1 MTDADPNG
9 PQDEARTDPAPESP
23 PEDTD
28 DEDLVF
34 LDDADPED
42 GPADGAKDG
51 RTAEEPPGSRWTMLI
66 VDDEPE
72 IHSITKLVLSDFV
85 YKGRKA
91 RFLSA
96 HSAAEARRILARE
109 PDIALILLDVVME
122 TEDAGLR
129 LVHHIREELQN
140 RNVRIIL
147 RTGQPGQAPER
158 AVILD
163 YDINDYKAKTQLT
176 AQQLFTTTVAA
187 LRSYEDIVA
196 IDANRRGLEKIIEA
210 SSSLFRVRSMKLFA
224 AGVLTQL
231 SGLLGVGPDAILC
244 VQRGGTGGT
253 GGSQA
258 DGSVDGSAGGSGRCN
273 GEGSCN
279 GLYVLAGSGRFESL
293 INEPVA
299 GHVDPAV
306 LAAMTACLEKR
317 AHVYAGDHCTLYIQ
331 PPNDRETVV
340 YLRSNRPLSDLDRK
354 LIEVFC
360 GKISVGFDNLHHYEQ
375 LYRAQQ
381 GTLAALADL
390 AERGCGTLIDATPP
404 AAAPME
410 RERLSRSL
418 RIAAITERIAR
429 RLHADGLFPD
439 ALDVT
444 TLEVIGLA
452 AILHDIGNAAVDPVM
467 LSKPGPLDPAE
478 RSAMQTHTVAG
489 ANLLNQASHLAD
501 GLTHLHL
508 GATVA
513 RWHHE
518 NWDGTGYPD
527 GRAGAAIPLCARI
540 VAVADAYDAMTRD
553 RPYRPALDSG
563 KAVDEIR
570 RLAGRR
576 FDPTVVEAFLS
587 ILPDIERPVESDGG
601 GIAI

>member
-1 MTDADPNG
+1 MTDADPTG
-9 PQDEARTDPAPESP
+9 PEEQTRSNPGGT
-23 PEDTD
+23 

-34 LDDADPED
+34 LDDAA
-42 GPADGAKDG
+42 PADTPDGA
-51 RTAEEPPGSRWTMLI
+51 TAEEPPGSRWTMLI

-72 IHSITKLVLSDFV
+72 VHSITKLVLSDFA

-109 PDIALILLDVVME
+109 SDIALILLDVVME

-210 SSSLFRVRSMKLFA
+210 SSSLFRARSMKLFA

-244 VQRGGTGGT
+244 VQRGGTGTT
-253 GGSQA
+253 GCCNPA
-258 DGSVDGSAGGSGRCN
+258 VEAGPGNS
-273 GEGSCN
+273 
-279 GLYVLAGSGRFESL
+279 LYVLAGSGRFEAL
-293 INEPVA
+293 INEPAA

-306 LAAMTACLEKR
+306 LTAVTTCLEKR
-317 AHVYAGDHCTLYIQ
+317 AHVYAGDHCTLYIRT
-331 PPNDRETVV
+331 PNDRETVV
-340 YLRSNRPLSDLDRK
+340 YLRSNRPLSELDRK

-390 AERGCGTLIDATPP
+390 AERGRGGLATDGGGAEPE
-404 AAAPME
+404 AS
-410 RERLSRSL
+410 RFSRSL

-429 RLHADGLFPD
+429 RLHADGVVPES
-439 ALDVT
+439 LDES
-444 TLEVIGLA
+444 TLEIIGLA
-452 AILHDIGNAAVDPVM
+452 AILHDIGNAAVNPAI
-467 LSKPGPLDPAE
+467 LSKPGPLDEAE
-478 RSAMQTHTVAG
+478 RSAMQAHTVAG
-489 ANLLNQASHLAD
+489 ANLLSQASHLAD
-501 GLTHLHL
+501 GPTHLHL
-508 GATVA
+508 GAAVA

-527 GRAGAAIPLCARI
+527 GRIGAAIPLCARI

-553 RPYRPALDSG
+553 RPYRPALGRDA
-563 KAVDEIR
+563 AVEEIR
-570 RLAGRR
+570 RLAGLR
-576 FDPTVVEAFLS
+576 FDPAVVDAFLAV
-587 ILPDIERPVESDGG
+587 LPDIDPPGAAAGSSS
-601 GIAI
+601 

>member
-1 MTDADPNG
+1 MTDADPTG
-9 PQDEARTDPAPESP
+9 PADKARPDPGSA
-23 PEDTD
+23 

-34 LDDADPED
+34 LDDAAPDEAPEN
-42 GPADGAKDG
+42 GSA
-51 RTAEEPPGSRWTMLI
+51 AEEPPGSRWTMLI

-72 IHSITKLVLSDFV
+72 VHSITKLVLSDFA

-109 PDIALILLDVVME
+109 SDIALILLDVVME

-210 SSSLFRVRSMKLFA
+210 SSSLFRARSMKLFA

-244 VQRGGTGGT
+244 VQRGGAGSGSSGT
-253 GGSQA
+253 GSL
-258 DGSVDGSAGGSGRCN
+258 
-273 GEGSCN
+273 GSCNQPVNDSSVN
-279 GLYVLAGSGRFESL
+279 GLYVLAGSGRFEML
-293 INEPVA
+293 INEPAA
-299 GHVDPAV
+299 GHVGPAV
-306 LAAMTACLEKR
+306 LAAVTTCLEKQ
-317 AHVYAGDHCTLYIQ
+317 AHVYAGDHCTLYIRT
-331 PPNDRETVV
+331 PNDRETVV
-340 YLRSNRPLSDLDRK
+340 YLRSNRPLSELDRK

-381 GTLAALADL
+381 GTLAALAEL
-390 AERGCGTLIDATPP
+390 AERGRGALTPDGLATDGTGAETADGG
-404 AAAPME
+404 
-410 RERLSRSL
+410 RFSRSL

-429 RLHADGLFPD
+429 RLHAGGLF
-439 ALDVT
+439 AESLDEA
-444 TLEVIGLA
+444 TLEIIGLA
-452 AILHDIGNAAVDPVM
+452 AILHDIGNAAVNPAI
-467 LSKPGPLDPAE
+467 LSKPGPLDETE
-478 RSAMQTHTVAG
+478 RNAMQAHTVAG
-489 ANLLNQASHLAD
+489 ANLLSQASHLAD
-501 GLTHLHL
+501 GPTHLHL
-508 GATVA
+508 GAAVA

-527 GRAGAAIPLCARI
+527 GRTGAAIPLCARI

-553 RPYRPALDSG
+553 RPYRPALGRDH
-563 KAVDEIR
+563 AVNEIR
-570 RLAGRR
+570 RLAGLR
-576 FDPTVVEAFLS
+576 FDPAVVDAFLAV
-587 ILPDIERPVESDGG
+587 LPDIDPPGSGADP
-601 GIAI
+601 AA

>member
-1 MTDADPNG
+1 MTNADPT
-9 PQDEARTDPAPESP
+9 R
-23 PEDTD
+23 PEDD
-28 DEDLVF
+28 AKPDPPPDSGDEDLGDEDLVF
-34 LDDADPED
+34 LDDAAPDP
-42 GPADGAKDG
+42 GPMPDEEGE
-51 RTAEEPPGSRWTMLI
+51 EEPGRRWTMLI

-72 IHSITKLVLSDFV
+72 VHSITKLVLSDFA

-109 PDIALILLDVVME
+109 SDIALILLDVVME

-129 LVHHIREELQN
+129 LVHHIREELRN

-210 SSSLFRVRSMKLFA
+210 SSSLFRARSMKLFA

-244 VQRGGTGGT
+244 MQRGGCGECG
-253 GGSQA
+253 
-258 DGSVDGSAGGSGRCN
+258 
-273 GEGSCN
+273 GEGKGCD
-279 GLYVLAGSGRFESL
+279 GLYVLAGSGRFEDL
-293 INEPVA
+293 INEPAA
-299 GHVDPAV
+299 GHVDPSV
-306 LAAMTACLEKR
+306 LAAVTACLEKR
-317 AHVYAGDHCTLYIQ
+317 THLYGGDHCTLYIRT
-331 PPNDRETVV
+331 PHDRETVV

-390 AERGCGTLIDATPP
+390 AERGRGALGMDGP
-404 AAAPME
+404 AAE
-410 RERLSRSL
+410 TVEGGRFSRSL

-429 RLHADGLFPD
+429 RLHADGLFPES
-439 ALDVT
+439 LDDS
-444 TLEVIGLA
+444 TLEIIGLA
-452 AILHDIGNAAVDPVM
+452 AILHDIGNAAVNPKI

-478 RSAMQTHTVAG
+478 RSAMQAHTVAG
-489 ANLLNQASHLAD
+489 ATLLNQASHLAD
-501 GLTHLHL
+501 GPTHLHL
-508 GATVA
+508 GAAVA

-527 GRAGAAIPLCARI
+527 GRTGAAIPLCARI

-553 RPYRPALDSG
+553 RPYRKALSREDSV
-563 KAVDEIR
+563 AEIR
-570 RLAGRR
+570 RLAGLR
-576 FDPTVVEAFLS
+576 FDPAVVDAFLAVQ
-587 ILPDIERPVESDGG
+587 PDIDRMGP
-601 GIAI
+601 AMR

>member
-1 MTDADPNG
+1 MTDVDPTG
-9 PQDEARTDPAPESP
+9 PEDDTPTEPAPEP
-23 PEDTD
+23 A

-34 LDDADPED
+34 LDDTAPED
-42 GPADGAKDG
+42 APGDGPQNGPRDGETAD
-51 RTAEEPPGSRWTMLI
+51 EPPGSRWTMLI

-72 IHSITKLVLSDFV
+72 VHSITKIVLSDFT

-109 PDIALILLDVVME
+109 SDIALILLDVVME

-210 SSSLFRVRSMKLFA
+210 SSSLFRARSMKLFA

-244 VQRGGTGGT
+244 VQRGGAGIPGSSNPAVEGGT
-253 GGSQA
+253 G
-258 DGSVDGSAGGSGRCN
+258 
-273 GEGSCN
+273 N
-279 GLYVLAGSGRFESL
+279 GLFVLAGSGRFETL

-306 LAAMTACLEKR
+306 LDAVTACLEKR
-317 AHVYAGDHCTLYIQ
+317 GHVYAGDHCTLYIRT
-331 PPNDRETVV
+331 PNARETVV
-340 YLRSNRPLSDLDRK
+340 YLRSNRPLSELDRK

-390 AERGCGTLIDATPP
+390 AERGRGAPVPDGP
-404 AAAPME
+404 AADGVGADTVE
-410 RERLSRSL
+410 SDRFSRSL

-429 RLHADGLFPD
+429 RLHADGLF
-439 ALDVT
+439 AGSLDES
-444 TLEVIGLA
+444 TLEIVGLA
-452 AILHDIGNAAVDPVM
+452 AILHDIGNATVNPAI

-478 RSAMQTHTVAG
+478 RSAMQSHTVAG
-489 ANLLNQASHLAD
+489 ATLLSQASHLAD
-501 GLTHLHL
+501 GPTHLHL
-508 GATVA
+508 GAVVA

-527 GRAGAAIPLCARI
+527 GRTGQAIPLCARI

-553 RPYRPALDSG
+553 RPYRQAMNRDA
-563 KAVDEIR
+563 AVSEIR
-570 RLAGRR
+570 RLAGLR
-576 FDPTVVEAFLS
+576 FDPAVVDAFLAV
-587 ILPDIERPVESDGG
+587 LPEIDPSDPGTG
-601 GIAI
+601 PAA

>member
-1 MTDADPNG
+1 MTDPDPQATARHGAQHGTQHGG
-9 PQDEARTDPAPESP
+9 PTDPAPDRLPASA
-23 PEDTD
+23 

-34 LDDADPED
+34 LDDAAPQ
-42 GPADGAKDG
+42 DGAP
-51 RTAEEPPGSRWTMLI
+51 AEEPPGSRWTMLI

-72 IHSITKLVLSDFV
+72 VHSITKLVLSDFA

-109 PDIALILLDVVME
+109 SDIALILLDVVME

-129 LVHHIREELQN
+129 LVHHIREELRN

-210 SSSLFRVRSMKLFA
+210 SSSLFRARSMKLFA

-244 VQRGGTGGT
+244 VQRGGTGGGT
-253 GGSQA
+253 GTGN
-258 DGSVDGSAGGSGRCN
+258 GSGRD
-273 GEGSCN
+273 
-279 GLYVLAGSGRFESL
+279 GLYVLAGSGRFEAL
-293 INEPVA
+293 INEPAA

-306 LAAMTACLEKR
+306 LDAVTGCLERR
-317 AHVYAGDHCTLYIQ
+317 AHIYAGDHCTLYIRT
-331 PPNDRETVV
+331 PNDRETVV
-340 YLRSNRPLSDLDRK
+340 YLRSNRPLSELDRR

-375 LYRAQQ
+375 LYHAQR

-390 AERGCGTLIDATPP
+390 TERGRATLTADGLTGNGLPVEPSEAG
-404 AAAPME
+404 
-410 RERLSRSL
+410 RFSRSL
-418 RIAAITERIAR
+418 RIATITERIAR
-429 RLHADGLFPD
+429 RLHAQGLFPES
-439 ALDVT
+439 LDDS
-444 TLEVIGLA
+444 TLEIIGLA
-452 AILHDIGNAAVDPVM
+452 AILHDIGNAAVDPRI
-467 LSKPGPLDPAE
+467 LAKPGPLDPEE
-478 RSAMQTHTVAG
+478 RGAMQIHTVAG
-489 ANLLNQASHLAD
+489 AALLNQASHLAD
-501 GLTHLHL
+501 SPTHLHL
-508 GATVA
+508 GAAVA

-527 GRAGAAIPLCARI
+527 GQSGATIPLCARI

-553 RPYRPALDSG
+553 RPYRRALDRAD
-563 KAVDEIR
+563 AVEEIR
-570 RLAGRR
+570 RLSGLR
-576 FDPTVVEAFLS
+576 FDPAVVEAFLAA
-587 ILPDIERPVESDGG
+587 LPEIDPPDTGAGAGIGIGRPAE
-601 GIAI
+601 

>member
-1 MTDADPNG
+1 MTDDDPTGPDTPPRTEPAAGPAD
-9 PQDEARTDPAPESP
+9 EEM
-23 PEDTD
+23 
-28 DEDLVF
+28 VF
-34 LDDADPED
+34 LDDAAPEDAPED
-42 GPADGAKDG
+42 GAAAG
-51 RTAEEPPGSRWTMLI
+51 EPPGSRWTMLI

-72 IHSITKLVLSDFV
+72 VHSITKLVLSDFAF
-85 YKGRKA
+85 KGRKA

-109 PDIALILLDVVME
+109 SDIALILLDVVME

-210 SSSLFRVRSMKLFA
+210 SSSLFRARSMKLFA

-244 VQRGGTGGT
+244 VQRGGAGTMGSSNPAVEAATG
-253 GGSQA
+253 
-258 DGSVDGSAGGSGRCN
+258 
-273 GEGSCN
+273 N
-279 GLYVLAGSGRFESL
+279 GLYVLAGSGRFETL
-293 INEPVA
+293 INEPAA

-306 LAAMTACLEKR
+306 LAAVTACLEKQ
-317 AHVYAGDHCTLYIQ
+317 AHVYAGDHCTLYIRT
-331 PPNDRETVV
+331 PNDRETVV
-340 YLRSNRPLSDLDRK
+340 YLRSNRPLSELDRK

-390 AERGCGTLIDATPP
+390 AERGRGGLTPDG
-404 AAAPME
+404 AACTEMGGEAAE
-410 RERLSRSL
+410 DCRFSRSL

-429 RLHADGLFPD
+429 RLHANGFFNDT
-439 ALDVT
+439 LDESM
-444 TLEVIGLA
+444 LEIIGLA
-452 AILHDIGNAAVDPVM
+452 AILHDIGNAAVNPAI
-467 LSKPGPLDPAE
+467 LSKPGPLDAAE
-478 RSAMQTHTVAG
+478 RSAMQAHTVAG
-489 ANLLNQASHLAD
+489 ATLLNQASHLAD
-501 GLTHLHL
+501 GPTHLHL
-508 GATVA
+508 GAAVA

-527 GRAGAAIPLCARI
+527 GRTGAAIPLCARI

-553 RPYRPALDSG
+553 RPYRPALGRDH
-563 KAVDEIR
+563 AVDEIR
-570 RLAGRR
+570 RLAGLR
-576 FDPTVVEAFLS
+576 FDPAVVDAFLAV
-587 ILPDIERPVESDGG
+587 LPEIDPPRSGAGPIG
-601 GIAI
+601 

>member
-1 MTDADPNG
+1 MTNADP
-9 PQDEARTDPAPESP
+9 TAPEDDAKRDP
-23 PEDTD
+23 PQADTGFAPENA

-34 LDDADPED
+34 LDDAAPAA
-42 GPADGAKDG
+42 GPW
-51 RTAEEPPGSRWTMLI
+51 EEEEPGSRWTMLI

-72 IHSITKLVLSDFV
+72 VHSITKLVLSDFAF
-85 YKGRKA
+85 KGRKA

-109 PDIALILLDVVME
+109 SDIALILLDVVME

-210 SSSLFRVRSMKLFA
+210 SSSLFRARSMKLFA

-244 VQRGGTGGT
+244 VQRGGAMGSSNPAVEAGT
-253 GGSQA
+253 G
-258 DGSVDGSAGGSGRCN
+258 
-273 GEGSCN
+273 N
-279 GLYVLAGSGRFESL
+279 GLYVLAGSGRFEAL
-293 INEPVA
+293 INEPAA
-299 GHVDPAV
+299 GHVDPSV
-306 LAAMTACLEKR
+306 LAAVTACLEKQ
-317 AHVYAGDHCTLYIQ
+317 AHLYAGDHCTLYIRT
-331 PPNDRETVV
+331 PNDRETVV

-390 AERGCGTLIDATPP
+390 AERGRGALGMEGP
-404 AAAPME
+404 AADGSEAVE
-410 RERLSRSL
+410 GDRFSRSL
-418 RIAAITERIAR
+418 RIATITEHIAR
-429 RLHADGLFPD
+429 RLHADGLFPES
-439 ALDVT
+439 LDDS
-444 TLEVIGLA
+444 TLEIIGLA
-452 AILHDIGNAAVDPVM
+452 AILHDIGNAAVNPQI

-478 RSAMQTHTVAG
+478 RSAMQAHTVAG
-489 ANLLNQASHLAD
+489 ATLLNQASHLAD
-501 GLTHLHL
+501 GPTHLHL
-508 GATVA
+508 GAAVA

-527 GRAGAAIPLCARI
+527 GRTGAAIPLCARI

-553 RPYRPALDSG
+553 RPYRKALSREDSV
-563 KAVDEIR
+563 AEIR
-570 RLAGRR
+570 RLAGLR
-576 FDPTVVEAFLS
+576 FDPAVVDAFLAV
-587 ILPDIERPVESDGG
+587 LPEIDRMFDRMGP
-601 GIAI
+601 APR

>member
-1 MTDADPNG
+1 MTDANPTG
-9 PQDEARTDPAPESP
+9 
-23 PEDTD
+23 PEDQPRSD
-28 DEDLVF
+28 PDSADEDLVF
-34 LDDADPED
+34 LDDAAPDD
-42 GPADGAKDG
+42 DAG
-51 RTAEEPPGSRWTMLI
+51 AEEPPGSRWTMLI

-72 IHSITKLVLSDFV
+72 VHSITKLVLSDFA

-109 PDIALILLDVVME
+109 SDIALILLDVVME

-210 SSSLFRVRSMKLFA
+210 SSSLFRARSMKLFA

-231 SGLLGVGPDAILC
+231 SGLIGVGPDAILC
-244 VQRGGTGGT
+244 VQRGGTGGL
-253 GGSQA
+253 
-258 DGSVDGSAGGSGRCN
+258 
-273 GEGSCN
+273 GSCN
-279 GLYVLAGSGRFESL
+279 QPINGSGVNSLYVLAGSGRFEAL
-293 INEPVA
+293 INEPAA
-299 GHVDPAV
+299 GHVDAV
-306 LAAMTACLEKR
+306 VLTAVTACLEKR
-317 AHVYAGDHCTLYIQ
+317 AHVYAGDHCTLYIRT
-331 PPNDRETVV
+331 PNDRETVV
-340 YLRSNRPLSDLDRK
+340 YLRSNRPLSELDRK

-390 AERGCGTLIDATPP
+390 AERGRGALAPEGPATEGT
-404 AAAPME
+404 AAE
-410 RERLSRSL
+410 TVESGRFSRSL
-418 RIAAITERIAR
+418 RIAVITERIAR
-429 RLHADGLFPD
+429 RLHADGLF
-439 ALDVT
+439 AESLDDS
-444 TLEVIGLA
+444 TLEIIGLA
-452 AILHDIGNAAVDPVM
+452 AILHDIGNAAINPAI
-467 LSKPGPLDPAE
+467 LSKPGPLDEAE
-478 RSAMQTHTVAG
+478 RSAMQAHTVAG

-501 GLTHLHL
+501 GPTHLHL
-508 GATVA
+508 GAAVA

-527 GRAGAAIPLCARI
+527 GRTGAAIPLCARI

-553 RPYRPALDSG
+553 RPYRPALGRDH
-563 KAVDEIR
+563 AVNEIR
-570 RLAGRR
+570 RLAGLR
-576 FDPTVVEAFLS
+576 FDPVVVDAFLAV
-587 ILPDIERPVESDGG
+587 LPEIDRPEAATGSSP
-601 GIAI
+601 

>member
-1 MTDADPNG
+1 MTDADPNAPPNG
-9 PQDEARTDPAPESP
+9 QQDEARTEPAPETSP
-23 PEDTD
+23 EAGD
-28 DEDLVF
+28 DDLVF
-34 LDDADPED
+34 LDDAGPE
-42 GPADGAKDG
+42 GVSTG
-51 RTAEEPPGSRWTMLI
+51 EEPPGSRWTMLI

-72 IHSITKLVLSDFV
+72 VHSITKLVLSDFA

-109 PDIALILLDVVME
+109 TDIALILLDVVME
-122 TEDAGLR
+122 TEDAGLQ
-129 LVHHIREELQN
+129 LVHHIREELRN

-210 SSSLFRVRSMKLFA
+210 SSSLFRARSMKLFA

-231 SGLLGVGPDAILC
+231 SGLIGVGPDAILC
-244 VQRGGTGGT
+244 VQRGG
-253 GGSQA
+253 
-258 DGSVDGSAGGSGRCN
+258 AGAGSG
-273 GEGSCN
+273 SSD
-279 GLYVLAGSGRFESL
+279 GLYVLAGSGRFETL
-293 INEPVA
+293 INEPAA

-306 LAAMTACLEKR
+306 LATVTACLER
-317 AHVYAGDHCTLYIQ
+317 RTHAYAGDHCTLYIRT
-331 PPNDRETVV
+331 PNDRETVV
-340 YLRSNRPLSDLDRK
+340 YLRSNRPLSELDRN

-390 AERGCGTLIDATPP
+390 AERGRDALSPDGSAVE
-404 AAAPME
+404 AAVETAE
-410 RERLSRSL
+410 GGRFRRSL

-429 RLHADGLFPD
+429 RLHADGLFPES
-439 ALDVT
+439 LDESM
-444 TLEVIGLA
+444 LEIIGLA
-452 AILHDIGNAAVDPVM
+452 AILHDIGNAAVDPAI

-478 RSAMQTHTVAG
+478 RNAMQVHTLAG
-489 ANLLNQASHLAD
+489 ATLLNQASHLAD
-501 GLTHLHL
+501 HLLTGGPTHLHL
-508 GATVA
+508 GASVA

-527 GRAGAAIPLCARI
+527 GRTGAAIPLCARI

-553 RPYRPALDSG
+553 RPYRPALDREL
-563 KAVDEIR
+563 AVDEIR
-570 RLAGRR
+570 RLAGQR
-576 FDPTVVEAFLS
+576 FDPTVVDAFLAV
-587 ILPDIERPVESDGG
+587 LPEIDPPASGADP
-601 GIAI
+601 AA

>member
-1 MTDADPNG
+1 MTNADPT
-9 PQDEARTDPAPESP
+9 R
-23 PEDTD
+23 PEDDAKPDPPQPDPRSMPETG

-34 LDDADPED
+34 LDDAAPGAGPSED
-42 GPADGAKDG
+42 QED
-51 RTAEEPPGSRWTMLI
+51 PGSRWTMLI

-72 IHSITKLVLSDFV
+72 VHSITKLVLSDFA

-96 HSAAEARRILARE
+96 HSAAEARLILARE
-109 PDIALILLDVVME
+109 SDIALILLDVVME

-210 SSSLFRVRSMKLFA
+210 SSSLFRARSMKLFA

-231 SGLLGVGPDAILC
+231 SGLLGIGPDAILC
-244 VQRGGTGGT
+244 MQRGRSGNGAGVGGCC
-253 GGSQA
+253 
-258 DGSVDGSAGGSGRCN
+258 D
-273 GEGSCN
+273 
-279 GLYVLAGSGRFESL
+279 GLYVLAGSGRFEDL
-293 INEPVA
+293 INEPAA

-306 LAAMTACLEKR
+306 LDAVTACLEKR
-317 AHVYAGDHCTLYIQ
+317 THLYGGDHCTLYIRT
-331 PPNDRETVV
+331 PHDRETVV
-340 YLRSNRPLSDLDRK
+340 YLRSNRPLSELDRR

-390 AERGCGTLIDATPP
+390 AERGRGALGLDGR
-404 AAAPME
+404 AAE
-410 RERLSRSL
+410 TVEGGRFSRSL

-429 RLHADGLFPD
+429 RLHADGLFPES
-439 ALDVT
+439 LDDS
-444 TLEVIGLA
+444 TLEIIGLA
-452 AILHDIGNAAVDPVM
+452 AILHDIGNAAVDPGI
-467 LSKPGPLDPAE
+467 LEKPGPLDPAE
-478 RSAMQTHTVAG
+478 RSAMQSHTLAG
-489 ANLLNQASHLAD
+489 ATLLNQASHLAD
-501 GLTHLHL
+501 GPTHLHL
-508 GATVA
+508 GAAVA

-527 GRAGAAIPLCARI
+527 GRTGTAIPLCARI
-540 VAVADAYDAMTRD
+540 VAVADAFDAMTRD
-553 RPYRPALDSG
+553 RPYRKALSREDSV
-563 KAVDEIR
+563 AEIR
-570 RLAGRR
+570 RLAGLR
-576 FDPTVVEAFLS
+576 FDPAVVDAFLAV
-587 ILPDIERPVESDGG
+587 LPDIDRTAP
-601 GIAI
+601 AAR

>member
-1 MTDADPNG
+1 MTDADPTG
-9 PQDEARTDPAPESP
+9 PEDEARADPAPESG
-23 PEDTD
+23 

-34 LDDADPED
+34 LDDSAPD
-42 GPADGAKDG
+42 GTAPDGE
-51 RTAEEPPGSRWTMLI
+51 RCAEEQPGSRWTMLI

-72 IHSITKLVLSDFV
+72 VHAITKLVLSDFA

-109 PDIALILLDVVME
+109 SDIALILLDVVME

-129 LVHHIREELQN
+129 LVHHIREELRN

-187 LRSYEDIVA
+187 LRSYEDIVT

-210 SSSLFRVRSMKLFA
+210 SSSLFRARSMKLFA

-244 VQRGGTGGT
+244 VQRGGAGAAGCTPSGCAP
-253 GGSQA
+253 SASA
-258 DGSVDGSAGGSGRCN
+258 D
-273 GEGSCN
+273 
-279 GLYVLAGSGRFESL
+279 GLYVLAGSGRFEAL
-293 INEPVA
+293 INEPAA

-306 LAAMTACLEKR
+306 LDAVTACLEKQ
-317 AHVYAGDHCTLYIQ
+317 AHGYAGDHCTLYIRT
-331 PPNDRETVV
+331 PNDRETVV

-390 AERGCGTLIDATPP
+390 AERGRGALGTDGP
-404 AAAPME
+404 AAEKAAEGE
-410 RERLSRSL
+410 RFSRSL

-429 RLHADGLFPD
+429 RLHADGLFPES
-439 ALDVT
+439 LDES
-444 TLEVIGLA
+444 TLEIIGLA
-452 AILHDIGNAAVDPVM
+452 AILHDIGNAAVDPDI
-467 LSKPGPLDPAE
+467 LAKPGPLDPAE
-478 RSAMQTHTVAG
+478 RSAMQTHTLAG
-489 ANLLNQASHLAD
+489 AALLHQASHLAD
-501 GLTHLHL
+501 GPTHLHL
-508 GATVA
+508 GAAVA

-527 GRAGAAIPLCARI
+527 GRTGAAIPLCARI

-553 RPYRPALDSG
+553 RPYRPALG
-563 KAVDEIR
+563 RAQAVEEIR
-570 RLAGRR
+570 RLAGLR
-576 FDPTVVEAFLS
+576 FDPAVVDAFLAV
-587 ILPDIERPVESDGG
+587 LPEIDGPG
-601 GIAI
+601 SGAGTAV

>member
-9 PQDEARTDPAPESP
+9 PQDEAPTDPVPASP
-23 PEDTD
+23 VEETD
-28 DEDLVF
+28 DEELVF
-34 LDDADPED
+34 LDDAAPEN
-42 GPADGAKDG
+42 G
-51 RTAEEPPGSRWTMLI
+51 RTSEEQPGSRWTMLI

-72 IHSITKLVLSDFV
+72 VHSITKLVLSDFA

-109 PDIALILLDVVME
+109 SDIALILLDVVME

-187 LRSYEDIVA
+187 LRSYEDIVT

-244 VQRGGTGGT
+244 VQRGGSGGT
-253 GGSQA
+253 
-258 DGSVDGSAGGSGRCN
+258 DGGSGSCN
-273 GEGSCN
+273 RQGSCN

-306 LAAMTACLEKR
+306 LAAVTACLERR
-317 AHVYAGDHCTLYIQ
+317 AHVYAGDHCTLYIR

-340 YLRSNRPLSDLDRK
+340 YLRSNRSLSDLDRK
-354 LIEVFC
+354 LIELFC

-390 AERGCGTLIDATPP
+390 AERGCVALIDTIPSSEKALG
-404 AAAPME
+404 
-410 RERLSRSL
+410 RESFSRSL

-429 RLHADGLFPD
+429 RLHADRLFPES
-439 ALDVT
+439 LDES

-452 AILHDIGNAAVDPVM
+452 AILYDIGNAMVDQEI

-478 RSAMQTHTVAG
+478 RSAMQSHTVAG
-489 ANLLNQASHLAD
+489 ANLLNQASHLAE
-501 GLTHLHL
+501 GPTHLHL
-508 GATVA
+508 GAAVA

-527 GRAGAAIPLCARI
+527 GRIGTAIPLCARI

-553 RPYRPALDSG
+553 RPYRRALDSG
-563 KAVDEIR
+563 RAVDEIR
-570 RLAGRR
+570 RLAGLR
-576 FDPTVVEAFLS
+576 FDPTVVEAFLAV
-587 ILPDIERPVESDGG
+587 LPEIDQPDSAGG
-601 GIAI
+601 AAAG

>member
-1 MTDADPNG
+1 MTDADPTG
-9 PQDEARTDPAPESP
+9 PEDTPRTEPASEPAPESA
-23 PEDTD
+23 PESA

-34 LDDADPED
+34 LDDAAPED
-42 GPADGAKDG
+42 APGNGPEDAAAGEA
-51 RTAEEPPGSRWTMLI
+51 PGSRWTMLI

-72 IHSITKLVLSDFV
+72 VHAITKLVLSDFAF
-85 YKGRKA
+85 KGRKA

-109 PDIALILLDVVME
+109 SDIALILLDVVME
-122 TEDAGLR
+122 TEDAGLQ

-210 SSSLFRVRSMKLFA
+210 SSSLFRARSMKLFA

-244 VQRGGTGGT
+244 VQRGGARTPGSSNQPVEAATG
-253 GGSQA
+253 
-258 DGSVDGSAGGSGRCN
+258 
-273 GEGSCN
+273 N
-279 GLYVLAGSGRFESL
+279 GLYVLAGSGRFEDL
-293 INEPVA
+293 INEPAA

-306 LAAMTACLEKR
+306 LTAVTACLEKR
-317 AHVYAGDHCTLYIQ
+317 AHVFAGDHCTLYIRT
-331 PPNDRETVV
+331 PNDRETVV
-340 YLRSNRPLSDLDRK
+340 YLRSNRPLSELDRK

-390 AERGCGTLIDATPP
+390 AERGRGALTPDGPAKDGAACTEMGADA
-404 AAAPME
+404 AEDGAE
-410 RERLSRSL
+410 GNRFCRLL

-429 RLHADGLFPD
+429 RLHADGLFAD
-439 ALDVT
+439 TLDES
-444 TLEVIGLA
+444 TLEIIGLA
-452 AILHDIGNAAVDPVM
+452 AILHDIGNAAVNPAI
-467 LSKPGPLDPAE
+467 LSKPGPLDAAE
-478 RSAMQTHTVAG
+478 RSAMQAHTVAG
-489 ANLLNQASHLAD
+489 ASLLNQASHLAD
-501 GLTHLHL
+501 GPTHLHL
-508 GATVA
+508 GAAVA

-527 GRAGAAIPLCARI
+527 GRTGAAIPLCARI

-553 RPYRPALDSG
+553 RPYRPALGRDR
-563 KAVDEIR
+563 AVDEIR
-570 RLAGRR
+570 RLAGLR
-576 FDPTVVEAFLS
+576 FDPAVVDAFLAV
-587 ILPDIERPVESDGG
+587 LPEIDLPRSAAGP
-601 GIAI
+601 AA

>member
-1 MTDADPNG
+1 MTNADPTA
-9 PQDEARTDPAPESP
+9 PQDDAKPDPPQADTGSMPENA
-23 PEDTD
+23 

-34 LDDADPED
+34 LDDAAPDA
-42 GPADGAKDG
+42 GPW
-51 RTAEEPPGSRWTMLI
+51 EEEEPGSRWTMLI

-72 IHSITKLVLSDFV
+72 VHSITKLVLSDFA

-109 PDIALILLDVVME
+109 SDIALILLDVVME

-210 SSSLFRVRSMKLFA
+210 SSSLFRARSMKLFA

-244 VQRGGTGGT
+244 MQRGG
-253 GGSQA
+253 
-258 DGSVDGSAGGSGRCN
+258 SGEGN
-273 GEGSCN
+273 GEGGGGEGKDCA
-279 GLYVLAGSGRFESL
+279 GLYVLAGSGRFEDL
-293 INEPVA
+293 INEPAA
-299 GHVDPAV
+299 GHVDASV
-306 LAAMTACLEKR
+306 LAAVTACLEKR
-317 AHVYAGDHCTLYIQ
+317 THLYAGDHCTLYIRT
-331 PPNDRETVV
+331 PNDRETVV

-381 GTLAALADL
+381 GTLAALADMAEGGRGVLGMHRL
-390 AERGCGTLIDATPP
+390 AVEAVEDGRF
-404 AAAPME
+404 
-410 RERLSRSL
+410 SRSL

-429 RLHADGLFPD
+429 RLHADGLFPES
-439 ALDVT
+439 LDES
-444 TLEVIGLA
+444 TLEIIGLA
-452 AILHDIGNAAVDPVM
+452 AILHDIGNAAVDPEI

-478 RSAMQTHTVAG
+478 RSAMQAHTVAG
-489 ANLLNQASHLAD
+489 ATLLNQASHLAD
-501 GLTHLHL
+501 GPTHLHL
-508 GATVA
+508 GAAVA

-527 GRAGAAIPLCARI
+527 GRTGAAIPLCARI

-553 RPYRPALDSG
+553 RPYRKALSREDSV
-563 KAVDEIR
+563 AEIR
-570 RLAGRR
+570 RLAGLR
-576 FDPTVVEAFLS
+576 FDPAVVDAFLAV
-587 ILPDIERPVESDGG
+587 LPDIDRMGP
-601 GIAI
+601 ATR

>member
-1 MTDADPNG
+1 MTNADPTE
-9 PQDEARTDPAPESP
+9 PQTDPPSPE
-23 PEDTD
+23 EGDG
-28 DEDLVF
+28 DENLVF
-34 LDDADPED
+34 LDDSDPAGTDPVD
-42 GPADGAKDG
+42 GEAGG
-51 RTAEEPPGSRWTMLI
+51 CGGGGHGPPGNRWTMLI

-72 IHSITKLVLSDFV
+72 VHSITKLVLSDFT

-109 PDIALILLDVVME
+109 SDIALILLDVVME

-187 LRSYEDIVA
+187 LRSYEDIVT

-210 SSSLFRVRSMKLFA
+210 SSSLFRTRSMKLFA

-244 VQRGGTGGT
+244 VQRGPHPRTGT
-253 GGSQA
+253 A
-258 DGSVDGSAGGSGRCN
+258 V
-273 GEGSCN
+273 SCD
-279 GLYVLAGSGRFESL
+279 GLYVLAGSGRFEAL
-293 INEPVA
+293 INEPAA

-306 LAAMTACLEKR
+306 LDAVGACLEKR
-317 AHVYAGDHCTLYIQ
+317 AHHYAGDHCTLYIRT
-331 PPNDRETVV
+331 PNDRETVV
-340 YLRSNRPLSDLDRK
+340 YLRSGRPLSDLDRR

-360 GKISVGFDNLHHYEQ
+360 GKISVGFENLHHYEQ

-390 AERGCGTLIDATPP
+390 AERGRGALTADVLADGQADAADSG
-404 AAAPME
+404 AAAGDPAGG
-410 RERLSRSL
+410 RFSRSL
-418 RIAAITERIAR
+418 RIAALTERIAR
-429 RLHADGLFPD
+429 RLHADGRFPES
-439 ALDVT
+439 LDES
-444 TLEVIGLA
+444 TLEIIGLA
-452 AILHDIGNAAVDPVM
+452 AILHDIGNAVINPDILA
-467 LSKPGPLDPAE
+467 KPGPLDPAE
-478 RSAMQTHTVAG
+478 RRAMQAHTVAG
-489 ANLLNQASHLAD
+489 AALLDQASHLTD
-501 GLTHLHL
+501 GPTHLHL
-508 GATVA
+508 GAAVA

-527 GRAGAAIPLCARI
+527 GRTGAAIPLCARI

-553 RPYRPALDSG
+553 RPYRAAMRHEE
-563 KAVDEIR
+563 AVAEIR
-570 RLAGRR
+570 RLAGLR
-576 FDPTVVEAFLS
+576 FDPAVADAFLAVAPE
-587 ILPDIERPVESDGG
+587 IGAVGPDSGLS
-601 GIAI
+601 AA

>member
-1 MTDADPNG
+1 MTDADPTG
-9 PQDEARTDPAPESP
+9 PADKARPDPGSA
-23 PEDTD
+23 

-34 LDDADPED
+34 LDDAAPDEAPEN
-42 GPADGAKDG
+42 GSA
-51 RTAEEPPGSRWTMLI
+51 AEEPPGSRWTMLI

-72 IHSITKLVLSDFV
+72 VHSITKLVLSDFA

-109 PDIALILLDVVME
+109 SDIALILLDVVME

-187 LRSYEDIVA
+187 LRSYEDIVT

-210 SSSLFRVRSMKLFA
+210 SSSLFRARSMKLFA

-244 VQRGGTGGT
+244 VQRGGAG
-253 GGSQA
+253 A
-258 DGSVDGSAGGSGRCN
+258 AGGAPSGCAPS
-273 GEGSCN
+273 GCSTS
-279 GLYVLAGSGRFESL
+279 LYVLAGSGRFEDL
-293 INEPVA
+293 INEPAA
-299 GHVDPAV
+299 GHVDPSVLDAV
-306 LAAMTACLEKR
+306 TACLEKQ
-317 AHVYAGDHCTLYIQ
+317 AHVYAGDHCTLYIRT
-331 PPNDRETVV
+331 PNDRETVV
-340 YLRSNRPLSDLDRK
+340 YLRSNRPLSELDRK

-381 GTLAALADL
+381 GTLAALAEL
-390 AERGCGTLIDATPP
+390 AERGRGALTPDGLATDGTGAETADGG
-404 AAAPME
+404 
-410 RERLSRSL
+410 RFSRSL

-429 RLHADGLFPD
+429 RLHAGGLF
-439 ALDVT
+439 AESLDEA
-444 TLEVIGLA
+444 TLEIIGLA
-452 AILHDIGNAAVDPVM
+452 AILHDIGNAAVNPAI
-467 LSKPGPLDPAE
+467 LSKPGPLDETE
-478 RSAMQTHTVAG
+478 RNAMQAHTVAG
-489 ANLLNQASHLAD
+489 ANLLSQASHLAD
-501 GLTHLHL
+501 GPTHLHL
-508 GATVA
+508 GAAVA

-527 GRAGAAIPLCARI
+527 GRTGAAIPLCARI

-553 RPYRPALDSG
+553 RPYRPALGRDH
-563 KAVDEIR
+563 AVNEIR
-570 RLAGRR
+570 RLAGLR
-576 FDPTVVEAFLS
+576 FDPAVVDAFLAV
-587 ILPDIERPVESDGG
+587 LPDIDPPGSGADP
-601 GIAI
+601 AA

>member
-1 MTDADPNG
+1 MTNADP
-9 PQDEARTDPAPESP
+9 TAPEDDAKPDP
-23 PEDTD
+23 PQAETRSMPETA

-34 LDDADPED
+34 LDDAAPDAGPLEED
-42 GPADGAKDG
+42 
-51 RTAEEPPGSRWTMLI
+51 EPGSRWTMLI

-72 IHSITKLVLSDFV
+72 VHSITKLVLSDFA

-109 PDIALILLDVVME
+109 SDIALILLDVVME

-210 SSSLFRVRSMKLFA
+210 SSSLFRARSMKLFA

-244 VQRGGTGGT
+244 MQR
-253 GGSQA
+253 
-258 DGSVDGSAGGSGRCN
+258 GSAGGAG
-273 GEGSCN
+273 GQGSCN
-279 GLYVLAGSGRFESL
+279 PTLSGDNGNGSSSDGLYVLAGSGRYEDL
-293 INEPVA
+293 INEPAA
-299 GHVDPAV
+299 GHVDASV
-306 LAAMTACLEKR
+306 LAAVTACLERR
-317 AHVYAGDHCTLYIQ
+317 AHLYAGDHCTLYIRT
-331 PPNDRETVV
+331 PNDRETVV

-390 AERGCGTLIDATPP
+390 AERGRGALGMDGLATDGL
-404 AAAPME
+404 AAEAVE
-410 RERLSRSL
+410 DGRFSRSL

-429 RLHADGLFPD
+429 RLHADGLFPE
-439 ALDVT
+439 ALDDS
-444 TLEVIGLA
+444 TLEIIGLA
-452 AILHDIGNAAVDPVM
+452 AILHDIGNAAVNPEI

-478 RSAMQTHTVAG
+478 RSAMQAHTVAG
-489 ANLLNQASHLAD
+489 ATLLNQASHLAD
-501 GLTHLHL
+501 GPTHLHL
-508 GATVA
+508 GAAVA

-527 GRAGAAIPLCARI
+527 GRTGAAIPLCARI
-540 VAVADAYDAMTRD
+540 VAVADAYDAMMRD
-553 RPYRPALDSG
+553 RPYRKALSRED
-563 KAVDEIR
+563 AVAEIR
-570 RLAGRR
+570 RLAGLR
-576 FDPTVVEAFLS
+576 FDPAVVDAFLAV
-587 ILPDIERPVESDGG
+587 LPDIDRMRP
-601 GIAI
+601 ATR

>member
-1 MTDADPNG
+1 MTNADPTG
-9 PQDEARTDPAPESP
+9 
-23 PEDTD
+23 PEDD
-28 DEDLVF
+28 AKPHPPPDSGDEDLVF
-34 LDDADPED
+34 LDDASADAGQPPE
-42 GPADGAKDG
+42 
-51 RTAEEPPGSRWTMLI
+51 EEQDPGSRWTMLI

-72 IHSITKLVLSDFV
+72 VHAITKLVLSDFA

-109 PDIALILLDVVME
+109 SDIALILLDVVME

-210 SSSLFRVRSMKLFA
+210 SSSLFRARSMKLFA

-244 VQRGGTGGT
+244 VQRGG
-253 GGSQA
+253 
-258 DGSVDGSAGGSGRCN
+258 AGGQ
-273 GEGSCN
+273 GSCNPPFSGDNSNGNGGNGGN
-279 GLYVLAGSGRFESL
+279 GLYVLAGSGRFEAL
-293 INEPVA
+293 INEPAA
-299 GHVDPAV
+299 GHVDPSVLDAV
-306 LAAMTACLEKR
+306 TACLERR
-317 AHVYAGDHCTLYIQ
+317 AHAYAGDHCTLYIRT
-331 PPNDRETVV
+331 PNDRETVV
-340 YLRSNRPLSDLDRK
+340 YLRSNRPLSELDRK

-390 AERGCGTLIDATPP
+390 AERGRGALAPDGL
-404 AAAPME
+404 AAEMVE
-410 RERLSRSL
+410 DGRFSRSL

-429 RLHADGLFPD
+429 RLHEDGLFPES
-439 ALDVT
+439 LDDS
-444 TLEVIGLA
+444 TLEIIGLA
-452 AILHDIGNAAVDPVM
+452 AILHDIGNAAVNPDI

-478 RSAMQTHTVAG
+478 RSAMQAHTVAG
-489 ANLLNQASHLAD
+489 ATLLSQASDLAD
-501 GLTHLHL
+501 GPTHLHL
-508 GATVA
+508 GAAVA

-527 GRAGAAIPLCARI
+527 GRTGAAIPLCARI
-540 VAVADAYDAMTRD
+540 VAVADAFDAMTRD
-553 RPYRPALDSG
+553 RPYRKALSREESV
-563 KAVDEIR
+563 AEIR
-570 RLAGRR
+570 RLAGLR
-576 FDPTVVEAFLS
+576 FDPAVVDAFLAV
-587 ILPDIERPVESDGG
+587 LPEIDRAMDRMIDRMGP
-601 GIAI
+601 APR